1 MSIFDDGYRGGS
13 TPSRNRPHSNLLTLR
28 LAVIVLFALLTAK
41 LFDMQ
46 IINGNAYAKRSSEN
60 HIISTNILPSRGLI
74 LARDGTPLVQN
85 VGVYTATIT
94 PQFLPKASEAR
105 YQIYL
110 KLEKILNVP
119 ALQISEMVAQA
130 ETDGQD
136 FLELPIKKYLP
147 KNEAIMLD
155 EASTDM
161 PGVSLS
167 VTPGRQYPGGPA
179 FSSILGY
186 VGPQSPEEYAQ
197 LKQSGYRINEPI
209 GKTGL
214 ESSYES
220 DLRGSVGVD
229 QVEQDAQGDLIQ
241 QIQSRDATPGDSIKL
256 SIDPGL
262 QNFISDLLQHSL
274 GEATN
279 AAAVVMNAKTGEIY
293 SMVSIPEFDN
303 NLFSAPEQNA
313 AQLKAMANDPRNPFL
328 NQAVTDSAPGSVF
341 KLITASAGLQEGT
354 ITPNTTLSIPNAI
367 LYVKDENGN
376 PFPLVDWEAH
386 GTIDLYGAIAES
398 SNIYFDMVS
407 CGILGSS
414 KGLGKD
420 AESSAVTLGYYA
432 RAFGLGQP
440 TGIDL
445 DGEASGIVPS
455 PDWKR
460 QHYSG
465 PPYTETDRAWYYGN
479 TCNMGIGQGYDTATP
494 LQIARMTAAV
504 ANGGKLLTPHLV
516 TEVDS
521 PDGKVVRTTKV
532 ESKQVPV
539 SPANLA
545 IVRRGMHDSVNTKR
559 GAGILAAV
567 PGLDIAGKTGTAEF
581 GPQKKDGTYDQHAWF
596 TGFYPYNDPQ
606 FVVTVYFDLG
616 VGGSRAA
623 PTAARIFEYLS
634 KNVKP

>member
-1 MSIFDDGYRGGS
+1 MSMFDDGYRGGS

-28 LAVIVLFALLTAK
+28 LAVIILFALLTAK

-46 IINGNAYAKRSSEN
+46 IINGGSYAKRSVEN
-60 HIISTNILPSRGLI
+60 HIVSTNILPSRGLI

-85 VGVYTATIT
+85 VGVYSATIT
-94 PQFLPKASEAR
+94 PQFLPTSSAAR

-110 KLEKILNVP
+110 RLESILNVP
-119 ALQISEMVAQA
+119 ALQIQSMVDDA
-130 ETDGQD
+130 EANQQG
-136 FLELPIKKYLP
+136 FLELPIKKYLARD
-147 KNEAIMLD
+147 EAIMLD

-161 PGVSLS
+161 PGVALS
-167 VTPGRQYPGGPA
+167 VTPGRLYLGGPA

-186 VGPQSPEEYAQ
+186 VGAQSPEEYAKLQ
-197 LKQSGYRINEPI
+197 QSGYRINEPI

-214 ESSYES
+214 ESTYES
-220 DLRGSVGVD
+220 DLRGSVGVN

-241 QIQSRDATPGDSIKL
+241 QLQSRDATPGDSIKL

-262 QNFISDLLQHSL
+262 QNYVSDLLSNSL
-274 GEATN
+274 GAASH
-279 AAAVVMNAKTGEIY
+279 AAAVVMSAKTGEIY
-293 SMVSIPEFDN
+293 SMVSIPEYDN
-303 NLFSAPEQNA
+303 NIFGAPERNA
-313 AQLKAMANDPRNPFL
+313 AQLEALANDPRYPFL
-328 NQAVTDSAPGSVF
+328 NQAITDSAPGSVF

-354 ITPNTTLSIPNAI
+354 ITPQTTMTIPNAV
-367 LYVKDENGN
+367 LNVKDENGQN
-376 PFPLVDWEAH
+376 YPLVDWEAH
-386 GTIDLYGAIAES
+386 GTINLYGGIAES
-398 SNIYFDMVS
+398 SNIYFFMVS
-407 CGILGSS
+407 CGILGQS

-420 AESSAVTLGYYA
+420 VNSSAVTLGYYA
-432 RAFGLGQP
+432 RAFGLGAP

-445 DGEASGIVPS
+445 DGEAGGIIPS

-465 PPYTETDRAWYYGN
+465 PPYTLTDQDWYYGD
-479 TCNMGIGQGYDTATP
+479 TCNMGIGQGFDTATP

-532 ESKQVPV
+532 ESKTVPV

-545 IVRRGMHDSVNTKR
+545 VIRQGMHDSVNTPR

-567 PGLDIAGKTGTAEF
+567 KGLDIAGKTGTAEF
-581 GPQKKDGTYDQHAWF
+581 GVQKKDGSYDQHAWF
-596 TGFYPYNDPQ
+596 TGFWPYNDPQ

-616 VGGSRAA
+616 VGGSLAA
-623 PTAARIFEYLS
+623 PTAARIFDYIS

>member
-1 MSIFDDGYRGGS
+1 MFDDGFRGGS

-28 LAVIVLFALLTAK
+28 IAVFVLFALLAAK

-46 IINGNAYAKRSSEN
+46 IINGSAYAKRSSEN
-60 HIISTNILPSRGLI
+60 HIISTNILPPRGLI

-94 PQFLPKASEAR
+94 PQFLPASSDAR

-110 KLEKILNVP
+110 KLEKLLNVP
-119 ALQISEMVAQA
+119 ALQISQMVADA
-130 ETDGQD
+130 ETNARGY
-136 FLELPIKKYLP
+136 LELPIKKYLSRD
-147 KNEAIMLD
+147 EAIALD

-161 PGVSLS
+161 PGIALS
-167 VTPGRQYPGGPA
+167 VTPGRQYTGGAA

-186 VGPQSPEEYAQ
+186 VGPQTPDEYAK
-197 LKQSGYRINEPI
+197 LKQSGYRINEPL

-220 DLRGSVGVD
+220 DLRGSVGVN

-241 QIQSRDATPGDSIKL
+241 QLQTRDATPGDSIKL

-262 QNFISDLLQHSL
+262 QNFVSDLLQHSL

-279 AAAVVMNAKTGEIY
+279 AAAVVMSPKTGEIY

-313 AQLKAMANDPRNPFL
+313 ALYEALSNDPRHPFL
-328 NQAVTDSAPGSVF
+328 NQAVTASAPGSVF
-341 KLITASAGLQEGT
+341 KLITSSAGLQEGT
-354 ITPNTTLSIPNAI
+354 ITPNTTLNVPNAI
-367 LYVKDENGN
+367 LYVKDENGM

-432 RAFGLGQP
+432 RGFGLGQP

-445 DGEASGIVPS
+445 DGEDSGIVPS

-460 QHYSG
+460 RHYSDAQYNEG
-465 PPYTETDRAWYYGN
+465 DRAWYYGN

-504 ANGGKLLTPHLV
+504 ANGGKLLSPHLV

-521 PDGKVVRTTKV
+521 PDGKVVRATKV
-532 ESKQVPV
+532 EAKTVPV

-545 IVRRGMHDSVNTKR
+545 VVRRGMHDSVNTTR
-559 GAGILAAV
+559 GAGNLAAV
-567 PGLDIAGKTGTAEF
+567 AGLDIAGKTGTAEF
-581 GPQKKDGTYDQHAWF
+581 GLQKKDGTYDQHAWF

-606 FVVTVYFDLG
+606 FVVTLYFDLG
-616 VGGSRAA
+616 VGGARAA
-623 PTAARIFEYLS
+623 PTAARIFDYIS